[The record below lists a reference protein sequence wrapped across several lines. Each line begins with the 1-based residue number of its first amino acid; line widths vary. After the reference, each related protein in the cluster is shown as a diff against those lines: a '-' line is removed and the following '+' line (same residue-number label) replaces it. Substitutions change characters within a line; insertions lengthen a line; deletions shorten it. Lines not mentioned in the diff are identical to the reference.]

1 MAADKTFTEFAP
13 AKLNLFLEVTGRR
26 DDGYHLL
33 YSLVVF
39 TDIGDTVTARPSDT
53 ISLIYDGAF
62 ASALPPPKG
71 NLVIQAAEALRNHF
85 NIDTG
90 AALTLTKSLPVASGI
105 GGGSSDAAAALR
117 ACARLWDIDLDIP
130 KMRELALSL
139 GADVPVCLAGGACLM
154 RGIGENLRRLIHI
167 PPLVGVL
174 ANPGQPIETVTV
186 FNARTGNFSDAR
198 NWPDTFREPADF
210 ISALSDRDNDLEP
223 AAVTVHPVV
232 KDVLISLRAQAGAQL
247 SRMSGSGATCFALF
261 LDAEARDASIKR
273 LTTEHPNWWVQ
284 PFAVDA

>member
-1 MAADKTFTEFAP
+1 MAADNTHTEFAP

-33 YSLVVF
+33 DSLVVF
-39 TDIGDTVTARPSDT
+39 ADIGDTVMVHPSDT

-62 ASALPPPKG
+62 ASALPPPKE
-71 NLVIQAAEALRNHF
+71 NLVIQTAEALRNHF

-105 GGGSSDAAAALR
+105 GGGSSDAAAALK
-117 ACARLWDIDLDIP
+117 ACARLWDIDLDTP

-139 GADVPVCLAGGACLM
+139 GADVPVCLAGRACVM
-154 RGIGENLRRLIHI
+154 RGIGEDLRPLVHI

-174 ANPGQPIETVTV
+174 VNPGQPIETVTV
-186 FNARTGNFSDAR
+186 FNTRTGNFSGAR
-198 NWPDTFREPADF
+198 NWPDTFREPTDF

-232 KDVLISLRAQAGAQL
+232 KDVLTSLRAQTGAQL